1 VEDPGYPAA
10 RSVLEAADAK
20 TVAVP
25 VDAEGLDVALGR
37 RSAPFA
43 KLVYVTPG
51 RQYPLGV
58 TLTLRRRL
66 ELLRWAEQSG
76 AVIFE
81 DDYDSEFRFSG
92 PPLAALKSLDSI
104 DRVVYAGTFSKL
116 LFPAIRLAYLVLPER
131 LVDPFVA
138 ALSLTARHM
147 PICNQVILSDFIAEG
162 HFSRHLRRMRLLYS
176 ERAQALQQAAAIH
189 WGDLLVMP
197 RIESGLDT
205 AVLLRPRIDDR
216 AAAGAA
222 ARANIELR
230 PLWGHSQRHPRLR
243 GFVVGFAAVDPPAIF
258 DGARHLA
265 RILEEQISLSKVR
278 RPVSVH

>member
-1 VEDPGYPAA
+1 MAA
-10 RSVLEAADAK
+10 
-20 TVAVP
+20 P
-25 VDAEGLDVALGR
+25 R
-37 RSAPFA
+37 RQTEWHPRHVQIAG
-43 KLVYVTPG
+43 T
-51 RQYPLGV
+51 
-58 TLTLRRRL
+58 
-66 ELLRWAEQSG
+66 G

-131 LVDPFVA
+131 LIDPFVA
-138 ALSLTARHM
+138 ALSLTTRHM
-147 PICNQVILSDFIAEG
+147 PIWNQVILSDFIAEG

-176 ERAQALQQAAAIH
+176 ERSQALQQAAAIH
-189 WGDLLVMP
+189 WSDFLVMP

-216 AAAGAA
+216 AAAAA

-230 PLWGHSQRHPRLR
+230 PCGGIRNDVLVSGALSLASLQSTHARSLTDAAGLREFLRSKFLWHPHRLAGIDLPNSPHRQPAVKAASSR
-243 GFVVGFAAVDPPAIF
+243 GKNELSPKVGDDQGQAAT
-258 DGARHLA
+258 G
-265 RILEEQISLSKVR
+265 
-278 RPVSVH
+278 